1 MINYLYLIAIDLGW
15 ITIMKIGV
23 AQNVESRMRHMEKQ
37 TERPCR
43 IIAKWGFTGKYGD
56 CLQNYRIENQIHS
69 YLEDCQFP
77 MWEHFPN
84 FGGKTECFDC
94 SINKALSAIA
104 LGIRWTESNPR
115 PIKKGSVITYKGY
128 NKNKKYINQYD

>member
-1 MINYLYLIAIDLGW
+1 MINYLYLIAIDLGC

-43 IIAKWGFTGKYGD
+43 IIAKWVFTGKYGD

-69 YLEDCQFP
+69 YLILP
-77 MWEHFPN
+77 
-84 FGGKTECFDC
+84 
-94 SINKALSAIA
+94 
-104 LGIRWTESNPR
+104 
-115 PIKKGSVITYKGY
+115 
-128 NKNKKYINQYD
+128 